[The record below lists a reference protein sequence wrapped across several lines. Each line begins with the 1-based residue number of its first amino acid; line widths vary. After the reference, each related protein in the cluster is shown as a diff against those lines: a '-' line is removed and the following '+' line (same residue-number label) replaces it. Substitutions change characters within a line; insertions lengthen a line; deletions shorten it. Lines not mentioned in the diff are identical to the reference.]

1 MVEER
6 KQPPPNLLSGKSF
19 FETWILDSGAA
30 NHMTGYNEYII
41 DIQYMEPM
49 RIKLHD
55 GRFRVANP
63 KGIVSMGT
71 PD

>member
-1 MVEER
+1 
-6 KQPPPNLLSGKSF
+6 
-19 FETWILDSGAA
+19 
-30 NHMTGYNEYII
+30 MTGYNEYII

-55 GRFRVANP
+55 GRFTVANP
-63 KGIVSMGT
+63 KGIVSVGT